1 MHHISSHFVAPDRHF
16 YLLATI
22 LLLSHFVFSIFCL
35 RLPHPIA
42 AIVFCFSF
50 LFLKKY
56 RCIFS
61 SKYLP
66 FLSPKL
72 LSFQNE
78 VAVFLFSVPNFR
90 FAKQALLPTETMPFA
105 LQDSLFCFSRAFTCG
120 SRLCSVLSQSIC
132 LLPIKLCLLFY
143 KALSVV
149 FYKLH
154 LLFAPPAVWNIYT
167 DECACHVCHFLCY
180 KYAAFPNNDTVL
192 INWKLFSYFAYL
204 LLARCERV
212 LRIIYFSVPA
222 LGVRASPTCLMYAC
236 SAQGDFFVALAA
248 YS

>member
-1 MHHISSHFVAPDRHF
+1 MFCIIFLPILSPQTATFIYWRQFYYSLISFFPYFVCGSPTPSLQLF
-16 YLLATI
+16 SVS
-22 LLLSHFVFSIFCL
+22 LSF
-35 RLPHPIA
+35 
-42 AIVFCFSF
+42 
-50 LFLKKY
+50 FLKN
-56 RCIFS
+56 IGVFFS

-149 FYKLH
+149 FYKTSFVVCATCCMEYLYRWMCISCLPSS
-154 LLFAPPAVWNIYT
+154 LL
-167 DECACHVCHFLCY
+167 
-180 KYAAFPNNDTVL
+180 
-192 INWKLFSYFAYL
+192 
-204 LLARCERV
+204 
-212 LRIIYFSVPA
+212 
-222 LGVRASPTCLMYAC
+222 
-236 SAQGDFFVALAA
+236 
-248 YS
+248 

>member
-1 MHHISSHFVAPDRHF
+1 MSHVCFASYFFPFCRPRPPF

-42 AIVFCFSF
+42 AIIFCFSF

-56 RCIFS
+56 RCVFLLKIS
-61 SKYLP
+61 SV
-66 FLSPKL
+66 FVAKL

-78 VAVFLFSVPNFR
+78 VAVFLFSVPYFR

-105 LQDSLFCFSRAFTCG
+105 LQNSLFCFSKAFTCG
-120 SRLCSVLSQSIC
+120 SRLCSVLSPSIC

-149 FYKLH
+149 FYKTS
-154 LLFAPPAVWNIYT
+154 FVVCAPAVWNIYT
-167 DECACHVCHFLCY
+167 DECAYHVCHLPCY
-180 KYAAFPNNDTVL
+180 KYAVFPNNDT
-192 INWKLFSYFAYL
+192 F
-204 LLARCERV
+204 
-212 LRIIYFSVPA
+212 
-222 LGVRASPTCLMYAC
+222 
-236 SAQGDFFVALAA
+236 
-248 YS
+248 

>member
-1 MHHISSHFVAPDRHF
+1 MSHVCFASYFFPFCRPRPPLLFIGDNFTTLPFRFFPYFVCGSPTPSLQLF
-16 YLLATI
+16 SVS
-22 LLLSHFVFSIFCL
+22 LSF
-35 RLPHPIA
+35 
-42 AIVFCFSF
+42 
-50 LFLKKY
+50 FLKN
-56 RCIFS
+56 IGVFFS

-143 KALSVV
+143 KALSVA

-167 DECACHVCHFLCY
+167 DECACHVCHLPCY
-180 KYAAFPNNDTVL
+180 KYAAFPNNDT
-192 INWKLFSYFAYL
+192 F
-204 LLARCERV
+204 
-212 LRIIYFSVPA
+212 
-222 LGVRASPTCLMYAC
+222 
-236 SAQGDFFVALAA
+236 
-248 YS
+248 

>member
-1 MHHISSHFVAPDRHF
+1 MSHVCFASYFFPFCRPRPPLLFIGDNFTTLPFRFFHILSAAPPTPSLQLF
-16 YLLATI
+16 SVS
-22 LLLSHFVFSIFCL
+22 LSF
-35 RLPHPIA
+35 
-42 AIVFCFSF
+42 
-50 LFLKKY
+50 FLKN
-56 RCIFS
+56 IGVFFS

-167 DECACHVCHFLCY
+167 DECAYHVCHFLCY
-180 KYAAFPNNDTVL
+180 KYAAFPNNDT
-192 INWKLFSYFAYL
+192 F
-204 LLARCERV
+204 
-212 LRIIYFSVPA
+212 
-222 LGVRASPTCLMYAC
+222 
-236 SAQGDFFVALAA
+236 
-248 YS
+248 

>member
-1 MHHISSHFVAPDRHF
+1 MFCIIFLPILSPQTATFIYWRQFYYSPISFFPYFVCGSPTPSLQLF
-16 YLLATI
+16 SVS
-22 LLLSHFVFSIFCL
+22 LSF
-35 RLPHPIA
+35 
-42 AIVFCFSF
+42 
-50 LFLKKY
+50 FLKN
-56 RCIFS
+56 IGVFFS

-90 FAKQALLPTETMPFA
+90 FAKQALLPTETMPFV
-105 LQDSLFCFSRAFTCG
+105 LQNSLFCFSKAFTCG

-132 LLPIKLCLLFY
+132 LSPIKLCLLFY

-167 DECACHVCHFLCY
+167 DECAYNVCHFLCY
-180 KYAAFPNNDTVL
+180 KYAAFPNNDT
-192 INWKLFSYFAYL
+192 F
-204 LLARCERV
+204 
-212 LRIIYFSVPA
+212 
-222 LGVRASPTCLMYAC
+222 
-236 SAQGDFFVALAA
+236 
-248 YS
+248 